1 MENLT
6 LIYWGIPT
14 FSKKEIRKMSYKK
27 FMKRAAETQV
37 ADLSGIVGQLR
48 VAVESDASIR
58 NSNVSISYGVAF
70 ESLDNNVQAELGTA
84 MEALAVPFP
93 DLSA

>member
-1 MENLT
+1 
-6 LIYWGIPT
+6 
-14 FSKKEIRKMSYKK
+14 MSYKK

-84 MEALAVPFP
+84 MENFSGTISKICQPSEITAA
-93 DLSA
+93 